1 MDSKKRIR
9 QERKRVMTQDKE
21 NKYLPEGMLI
31 GSRENNEYTGS
42 LQGLEKAMAQG
53 RIVESTA
60 VLCDSE
66 LTLTVDF
73 GNGVKGIMK
82 KEDVTYAPSSEP
94 VKDIAVI
101 SRVGKPICFKVVRIE
116 TAADGG
122 KTAYLSRRL
131 AQIECMRNYLMTLI
145 SGDIIPAKIT
155 HLEHFGAFVDIG
167 CGISSLL
174 SIDCISVSRISHPR
188 DRFYVGMQIKA
199 VVKSIDRDTGRIY
212 VTHKEL
218 LGTWEENAASFK
230 TGQTVMG
237 IVRSV
242 EQYGIFIELSPN
254 LAGLAEYREDISVG
268 QSVAVYIKNII
279 PERMK
284 IKLVIIDACKSEQT
298 SGKIEYYVSP
308 DREHMDYW
316 RYSPTGTS
324 KIIESHF
331 SA

>member
-1 MDSKKRIR
+1 MIT
-9 QERKRVMTQDKE
+9 EKE
-21 NKYLPEGMLI
+21 NKYYPEGMLI
-31 GSRENNEYTGS
+31 GSRENSEYLSS
-42 LQGLEKAMAQG
+42 LQGLEKAAAQG
-53 RIVESTA
+53 RILESTA
-60 VLCDSE
+60 VLCDGG
-66 LTLTVDF
+66 LNLTVDL
-73 GNGVKGIMK
+73 GGRVRGVMNREEVAASPGK
-82 KEDVTYAPSSEP
+82 EP
-94 VKDIAVI
+94 VKDIAII
-101 SRVGKPICFKVVRIE
+101 SRVGKPICFKIMRIE
-116 TAADGG
+116 TGPDGG
-122 KTAYLSRRL
+122 KVAYLSRRL
-131 AQIECMRNYLMTLI
+131 AQIECMHNYLSGLI
-145 SGDIIPAKIT
+145 SGDIILARIT

-199 VVKSIDRDTGRIY
+199 VVKNIDRENGRIY

-218 LGTWEENAASFK
+218 LGTWEENAAGFK

-242 EQYGIFIELSPN
+242 EQYGIFIELAPN
-254 LAGLAEYREDISVG
+254 LAGLAEYREDINVG

-284 IKLVIIDACKSEQT
+284 IKLVIIDSCRSASEYGGGEK
-298 SGKIEYYVSP
+298 SGKMEYFVSP
-308 DREHMDYW
+308 EREHIDYW